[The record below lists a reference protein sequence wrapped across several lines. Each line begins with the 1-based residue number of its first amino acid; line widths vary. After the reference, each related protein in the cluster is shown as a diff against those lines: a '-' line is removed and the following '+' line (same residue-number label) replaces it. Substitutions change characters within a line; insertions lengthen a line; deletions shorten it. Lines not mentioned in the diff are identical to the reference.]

1 MAHVQNGEKG
11 AFTVNAAPY
20 SYEQV
25 NAYTSPVTPSVV
37 HTKGNALSYYF
48 RKYLFL
54 EAVSMVKWTLPDT
67 WPQNRLEYLVFGE
80 GGVSVFNTDRYGL
93 VYDHMGLTGINV
105 FYNPTHTVVAN
116 TFIKGT
122 KYLQIG
128 KQCEII
134 HLQPDYR
141 GMVDIVAYY
150 GDMMALAAQTI
161 QSNLINSRLAYV
173 FAAGNKAGAESFKR
187 MFDQIMQGKP
197 AVFVDSALLK
207 TYKSGASGQAPWM
220 YFATDLKG
228 NFITNELLTALKT
241 IKALFD
247 TEVGIPNTNTSKK
260 ERMLTDEVNSNNVE
274 TAAKA
279 SLWLDSLQRGCER
292 VHKLFGLDKSNLWV
306 DWRFPPVTGMQEVVD
321 DARDAQL

>member
-1 MAHVQNGEKG
+1 M
-11 AFTVNAAPY
+11 NAAPY
-20 SYEQV
+20 SYKQV

-54 EAVSMVKWTLPDT
+54 EAVSMVKWILPDT

-105 FYNPTHTVVAN
+105 FYNPSHTVVAN
-116 TFIKGT
+116 PFIKGT

-173 FAAGNKAGAESFKR
+173 FAAGNKAGAESFKK
-187 MFDQIMQGKP
+187 MFDQIMQGNP

-292 VHKLFGLDKSNLWV
+292 VHKLFGLDKSTLWV
-306 DWRFPPVTGMQEVVD
+306 DWRFPPDTGTQEVAD
-321 DARDAQL
+321 DARDTQL

>member
-1 MAHVQNGEKG
+1 MSVP
-11 AFTVNAAPY
+11 PY

-37 HTKGNALSYYF
+37 RTKGNALSYYF

-54 EAVSMVKWTLPDT
+54 EAVSMVKWKLPDT

-80 GGVSVFNTDRYGL
+80 GGVSVFNTDRYGM
-93 VYDHMGLTGINV
+93 VYDHMGLTGLNV

-116 TFIKGT
+116 PFIKGT

-173 FAAGNKAGAESFKR
+173 FAAGNKAGAESFKK
-187 MFDQIMQGKP
+187 MFDQIMQGNP
-197 AVFVDSALLK
+197 AVFVDSSLLK

-292 VHKLFGLDKSNLWV
+292 VHKLFGLDKSTLWV
-306 DWRFPPVTGMQEVVD
+306 DWRFPPDTGIQEVVD
-321 DARDAQL
+321 DARDTQL

>member
-1 MAHVQNGEKG
+1 M
-11 AFTVNAAPY
+11 NAAPY

-116 TFIKGT
+116 HFIKGT

-187 MFDQIMQGKP
+187 MFDQIMQGNP

-228 NFITNELLTALKT
+228 NFITNELLAALKT

-292 VHKLFGLDKSNLWV
+292 VHKLFGLDKSTLWV
-306 DWRFPPVTGMQEVVD
+306 DWRFPPDTGTQEVAD
-321 DARDAQL
+321 DARNTQL

>member
-1 MAHVQNGEKG
+1 MSAP
-11 AFTVNAAPY
+11 PY

-93 VYDHMGLTGINV
+93 VYDHMGLTGLNV
-105 FYNPTHTVVAN
+105 FYNPTHTVIAN
-116 TFIKGT
+116 HFIKGT

-187 MFDQIMQGKP
+187 MFDQIMQGNP

-241 IKALFD
+241 VKTLFD

-260 ERMLTDEVNSNNVE
+260 ERMLTDEVNSNNAE
-274 TAAKA
+274 TAAKV

-292 VHKLFGLDKSNLWV
+292 VHKLFGLDKSTLWV
-306 DWRFPPVTGMQEVVD
+306 DWRFPPDTGTQEVAD

>member
-1 MAHVQNGEKG
+1 M
-11 AFTVNAAPY
+11 NAAPY

>member
-1 MAHVQNGEKG
+1 MSVP
-11 AFTVNAAPY
+11 PY

-80 GGVSVFNTDRYGL
+80 GGVSVFNTNRYGL

-116 TFIKGT
+116 PFIKGT

-173 FAAGNKAGAESFKR
+173 FAAGNNAGAESFKK
-187 MFDQIMQGKP
+187 MFDQIMQGNP

-279 SLWLDSLQRGCER
+279 SLWLDSLQRGCKR
-292 VHKLFGLDKSNLWV
+292 VHKLFGLEKSTLWV
-306 DWRFPPVTGMQEVVD
+306 DWRFPPNTGIQEVTT
-321 DARDAQL
+321 DARDTQL

>member
-1 MAHVQNGEKG
+1 MG
-11 AFTVNAAPY
+11 APY
-20 SYEQV
+20 SYQQI

-54 EAVSMVKWTLPDT
+54 EAVAMVKWTLPNT
-67 WPQNRLEYLVFGE
+67 WPQNRLEYLIFGT
-80 GGVSVFNTDRYGL
+80 GGVSVFNTDRFGL
-93 VYDHMGLTGINV
+93 VYDQMGLTGFNV
-105 FYNPTHTVVAN
+105 FYNPTHCVIAN
-116 TFIKGT
+116 PLIKGNP
-122 KYLQIG
+122 YLQIG

-134 HLQPDYR
+134 NLQPDYR

-150 GDMMALAAQTI
+150 GDLMALASQTI

-173 FAAGNKAGAESFKR
+173 FAAANKAGADSFKK
-187 MFDQIMQGKP
+187 MFDQIMQGTP

-207 TYKSGASGQAPWM
+207 TYKNGASGQAPWM

-260 ERMLTDEVNSNNVE
+260 ERMLTDEINSNNVE

-292 VHKLFGLDKSNLWV
+292 VHKLFGIDKSILWV
-306 DWRFPPVTGMQEVVD
+306 DWRFPPDTGTMEVTN
-321 DARDAQL
+321 DARDTQL

>member
-1 MAHVQNGEKG
+1 MAHVQNGEEG
-11 AFTVNAAPY
+11 AFTVSAAPY

-37 HTKGNALSYYF
+37 HTKGSALSYYF

-54 EAVSMVKWTLPDT
+54 EAVSMVKWALPDT

-93 VYDHMGLTGINV
+93 VYDHMGLTGLNV
-105 FYNPTHTVVAN
+105 FYNPTHTVIAN
-116 TFIKGT
+116 PFIKGT

-173 FAAGNKAGAESFKR
+173 FAASNKAGAESFKK
-187 MFDQIMQGKP
+187 MFDQIMQGNP

-207 TYKSGASGQAPWM
+207 TYKSRASGQAPWM

-292 VHKLFGLDKSNLWV
+292 VHKLFGLDKSTLWV
-306 DWRFPPVTGMQEVVD
+306 DWRFPPDTGTQEVAD
-321 DARDAQL
+321 DARNNQL

>member
-1 MAHVQNGEKG
+1 MSAP
-11 AFTVNAAPY
+11 PY

-54 EAVSMVKWTLPDT
+54 EAVAMVKWTLPDT
-67 WPQNRLEYLVFGE
+67 WPQNRLEYLVFGQ
-80 GGVSVFNTDRYGL
+80 GGVCVFNTDRFGL
-93 VYDHMGLTGINV
+93 VYDQMGLTGFNV
-105 FYNPTHTVVAN
+105 FYNPTHCVIAN
-116 TFIKGT
+116 PLIKGNP
-122 KYLQIG
+122 YLQIG

-141 GMVDIVAYY
+141 GMVDIVSYY

-173 FAAGNKAGAESFKR
+173 FAAGNKAGAESFKK
-187 MFDQIMQGKP
+187 MFDQIMQGNP

-207 TYKSGASGQAPWM
+207 TSKSGTSSQPPWM

-292 VHKLFGLDKSNLWV
+292 VHKLFGIDKGTLWV
-306 DWRFPPVTGMQEVVD
+306 DWRFPPDTGTMEVTNY
-321 DARDAQL
+321 ARNTQL

>member
-187 MFDQIMQGKP
+187 MFDQIMQGNP

>member
-1 MAHVQNGEKG
+1 M
-11 AFTVNAAPY
+11 NAAPY

-54 EAVSMVKWTLPDT
+54 EAVSMVKWALPDT
-67 WPQNRLEYLVFGE
+67 WPQNRMEYLVFGE

-93 VYDHMGLTGINV
+93 VYDHMGLTGLNV
-105 FYNPTHTVVAN
+105 FYNPTHTVIAN
-116 TFIKGT
+116 PFIKGT

-173 FAAGNKAGAESFKR
+173 FAASNKAGAESFKK
-187 MFDQIMQGKP
+187 MFDLIMQGNP

-207 TYKSGASGQAPWM
+207 TYKNGASGQAPWM

-228 NFITNELLTALKT
+228 NFITNELLEALKT

-292 VHKLFGLDKSNLWV
+292 VHKLFGLDKSTLWV
-306 DWRFPPVTGMQEVVD
+306 DWRFPPDTGTQEVVN
-321 DARDAQL
+321 DARGTQL